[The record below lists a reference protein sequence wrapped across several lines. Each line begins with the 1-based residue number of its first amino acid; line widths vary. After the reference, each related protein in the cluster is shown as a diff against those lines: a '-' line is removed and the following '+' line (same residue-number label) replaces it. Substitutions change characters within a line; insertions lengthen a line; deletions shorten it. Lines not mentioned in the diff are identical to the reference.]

1 MENSAFMESIGD
13 YIRSY
18 KAESLRVLDQI
29 SEVDLI
35 QFVTLLDQ
43 VRSAGNQVFLC
54 GNGGSASTA
63 SHLANDLGKGASLGQ
78 VQRFR
83 VLALTDNMP
92 WITALANDLD
102 YSQIFLEQLKN
113 YAQPG
118 DLLVVLSGSGNS
130 PNVLEAVSWANENQ
144 IQTIGLTGRT
154 GELGR
159 LAQHT
164 IRVDSAHMGHIEEA
178 HFLIQHLISYFFM
191 ESDSL

>member
-43 VRSAGNQVFLC
+43 VRSARNQVFLC

>member
-1 MENSAFMESIGD
+1 MDWLSIFYRLGRLWYKRVVKQEKSGGTMENSAFMESIGD

-78 VQRFR
+78 V
-83 VLALTDNMP
+83 
-92 WITALANDLD
+92 
-102 YSQIFLEQLKN
+102 
-113 YAQPG
+113 
-118 DLLVVLSGSGNS
+118 
-130 PNVLEAVSWANENQ
+130 
-144 IQTIGLTGRT
+144 
-154 GELGR
+154 
-159 LAQHT
+159 
-164 IRVDSAHMGHIEEA
+164 
-178 HFLIQHLISYFFM
+178 
-191 ESDSL
+191 